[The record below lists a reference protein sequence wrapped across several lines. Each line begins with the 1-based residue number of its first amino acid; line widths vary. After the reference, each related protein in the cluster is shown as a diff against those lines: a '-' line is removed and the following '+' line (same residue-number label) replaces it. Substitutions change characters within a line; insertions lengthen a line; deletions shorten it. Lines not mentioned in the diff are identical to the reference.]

1 MAVMERYPRTKV
13 KICGLKTLED
23 ARYASGAMADFLG
36 FIFYPKSLRYID
48 PDQAAAIMAWIEGP
62 QTVGVFVDQ
71 PLDPVIDIAGRTGI
85 KMIQLHGKE
94 SPEYCDLLSLPI
106 IKAIPVDPED
116 TPGSLHNKLSPY
128 LGKVDYLLLDT
139 RIGEQTGGTGTTFN
153 WSLLEQ
159 LDLEVPYFVAGGV
172 GIQNVSTLIDQ
183 LHPFA
188 IDVNSSLEVEPG
200 KKDLDAM
207 ATFFDRMN
215 ELWSTQEND

>member
-1 MAVMERYPRTKV
+1 MAETNLNVRTKV
-13 KICGLKTLED
+13 KICGLRTLED

-36 FIFYPKSLRYID
+36 FIFYPKSIRYVD

-71 PLDPVIDIAGRTGI
+71 PLDDVIEIAKKTGI
-85 KMIQLHGKE
+85 KMIQLHGNE

-106 IKAIPVDPED
+106 IKAIPVRSED
-116 TPGSLHNKLSPY
+116 TVTSIHEKLSPY
-128 LGKVDYLLLDT
+128 LGKVAYLLFDHQ
-139 RIGEQTGGTGTTFN
+139 RGAQTGGTGTPFD
-153 WSLLEQ
+153 WSLLE
-159 LDLEVPYFVAGGV
+159 DLEVPIPYFVAGGI
-172 GIQNVSTLIDQ
+172 GIHNVAALVDQ

-207 ATFFDRMN
+207 ADFFDRMN
-215 ELWSTQEND
+215 EIWLTQDHE